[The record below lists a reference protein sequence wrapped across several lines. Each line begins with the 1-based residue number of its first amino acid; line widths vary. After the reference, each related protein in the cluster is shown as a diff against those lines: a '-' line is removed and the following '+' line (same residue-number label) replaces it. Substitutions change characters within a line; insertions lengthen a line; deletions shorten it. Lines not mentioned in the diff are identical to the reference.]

1 MTDGNRKSGDT
12 SGLLGDL
19 ESIRTLLEQPGDGD
33 SGQAPDPGGGPPAE
47 DSGRRDDDVPLLEDV
62 VHGGV
67 SLNET
72 FLGGQGDFEIDAGDT
87 VTLSAPRT
95 GIRSYLAVRGGFR
108 VPPGLGGSCATFTR
122 EGTGGLHRDGRPLQ
136 AGDRLPCPPSLE
148 PVPVRKVP
156 QPWQPDYRAPLELAV
171 IPCAQVERFPADT
184 LARFFA
190 SEYTLTPQTDR
201 MGARLKGP
209 ALDVLG
215 KSVDKD
221 RN

>member
-72 FLGGQGDFEIDAGDT
+72 FLGGQGDFEIDAGDSGLNED
-87 VTLSAPRT
+87 VFKALLSDEWRESARELLDQAAALVVSLPHTLRSHHLDRPPAKASCAEGSLQPASAVSRAPPLLVMSGQT
-95 GIRSYLAVRGGFR
+95 PPPTGVVCWSIIGIRS
-108 VPPGLGGSCATFTR
+108 
-122 EGTGGLHRDGRPLQ
+122 LQ
-136 AGDRLPCPPSLE
+136 DAS
-148 PVPVRKVP
+148 K
-156 QPWQPDYRAPLELAV
+156 AELA
-171 IPCAQVERFPADT
+171 IF
-184 LARFFA
+184 
-190 SEYTLTPQTDR
+190 
-201 MGARLKGP
+201 
-209 ALDVLG
+209 
-215 KSVDKD
+215 
-221 RN
+221 